1 MPLSYFCEVK
11 SMNDMDRIE
20 LLRKRN
26 QELNKEL
33 DAAVKKIKDSEQ
45 ENSEKQVEVKVLIE
59 DLESIKTEWIATLKE
74 LKQYRDEY
82 AVLITELKEMK
93 SILMESKKL
102 HRKKLFRKKE

>member
-1 MPLSYFCEVK
+1 
-11 SMNDMDRIE
+11 MNDIDRVE

-45 ENSEKQVEVKVLIE
+45 ENSEKQAEVKVLIE
-59 DLESIKTEWIATLKE
+59 DLESIKTEWITTLKE

-93 SILMESKKL
+93 SILMEGKKL

>member
-1 MPLSYFCEVK
+1 
-11 SMNDMDRIE
+11 MNDIDRVE

-45 ENSEKQVEVKVLIE
+45 ENSEKQAEVKVLIE

-93 SILMESKKL
+93 SILMEGKKP
-102 HRKKLFRKKE
+102 HYKKLFRKKE

>member
-1 MPLSYFCEVK
+1 
-11 SMNDMDRIE
+11 MNDIDRVE

-45 ENSEKQVEVKVLIE
+45 ENSEKQAEVKVLIE

-93 SILMESKKL
+93 SILMEGKKP
-102 HRKKLFRKKE
+102 HRNSFFGKKNNDYRLE

>member
-1 MPLSYFCEVK
+1 
-11 SMNDMDRIE
+11 MNDIDRVE

-45 ENSEKQVEVKVLIE
+45 ENSKKQAEVKVLIE

-93 SILMESKKL
+93 SILMEGKKP